1 MIKYGDGD
9 WNDSLQ
15 PVDPKMRDWMAS
27 SWTVALLFQQFS
39 RYAEVLRRTG
49 QSSEAEALGSLAA
62 EMRKDFNHHLVRDD
76 VVAGY
81 AVFDSACDQPKLL
94 LHPSDTVTGVSYS
107 LLPMTR
113 SIIAGLFTPEQARH
127 HLRLIRERL
136 LYPDGARLMDK
147 PVIYRGGTER
157 VFRRAE
163 SAAFFGREIGLM
175 YVHAHLR
182 YCEALAVLGETDAL
196 WEALLLVNPI
206 TVTDRLANAS
216 IRQRN
221 AYFSSSDA
229 AFSDRYQA
237 SAEWERV
244 KQCRNRRRRRL
255 ADLLQWPRPL
265 CEAAALQ
272 GTGPSPVFR
281 RAQLVAVAPEIDR

>member
-1 MIKYGDGD
+1 
-9 WNDSLQ
+9 
-15 PVDPKMRDWMAS
+15 
-27 SWTVALLFQQFS
+27 
-39 RYAEVLRRTG
+39 
-49 QSSEAEALGSLAA
+49 
-62 EMRKDFNHHLVRDD
+62 MRKDFNHHLVRDD

-81 AVFDSACDQPKLL
+81 AVFNSACDQPKLL

-216 IRQRN
+216 ICQRN

-244 KQCRNRRRRRL
+244 KQCRIAVDAGWRIYSSGPGLYVRLLLCKVLGLRRYFGERSL
-255 ADLLQWPRPL
+255 SPLLPKSIGEVSWK
-265 CEAAALQ
+265 
-272 GTGPSPVFR
+272 
-281 RAQLVAVAPEIDR
+281 